1 MGKKLTNF
9 EESVRSSFD
18 NFEPP
23 YDPQSWEEIESQLDE
38 QQPNEK
44 KSSSLVAGSL
54 LVVASILLLFS
65 SYYFISKSNETTLVA
80 CNDNGELVSKAIVNR
95 TTATPSD
102 SQNDVESTN
111 DLTTSSDPAPTSKDL
126 NSRDGIAEANS
137 GTLDVNNK
145 NGTGDLAD
153 SDEGNNSSDG
163 GNELVQAPKSSA
175 IAFKSSLTEACA
187 GVEVEFELLNEEIDG
202 TYLWNFGDGNFSN
215 QPNPKHVFQKPGV
228 YDISLSVR
236 SLEDGVIRSNSVSKM
251 VVINPRPKAN
261 FDWEFTNEQEEITK
275 VNFLNK
281 SERAGESEWHF
292 HDGSVSTEINP
303 ENDYKNKGEH
313 LVKLI
318 VSNKFG
324 CVDST
329 FKYVD
334 VKKDYNLNA
343 PRTISLQKG
352 EGFMPEALKNSSVS
366 FSLTIYDN
374 KQPIFETMSRDNPW
388 QGTDLDGEE
397 VLPGMSYPWVVII
410 YDESNN
416 EKEIFSGTVTVH
428 P

>member
-9 EESVRSSFD
+9 EESIRSSFD
-18 NFEPP
+18 SFEPP
-23 YDPQSWEEIESQLDE
+23 YDSQSWEDIENRLDE
-38 QQPNEK
+38 QQPDEK
-44 KSSSLVAGSL
+44 NSSSILSGSL
-54 LVVASILLLFS
+54 LVIAAFLLLFS
-65 SYYFISKSNETTLVA
+65 SYFLISTSGDTSLMATNSNSQLVESA
-80 CNDNGELVSKAIVNR
+80 IESRKVSANDDSTFNDNTPTQNSNLNDSNNDVIDAENAFNENVSSGNNTPSNPADELHSEDQNDSEEMGEVEELV
-95 TTATPSD
+95 TA
-102 SQNDVESTN
+102 
-111 DLTTSSDPAPTSKDL
+111 
-126 NSRDGIAEANS
+126 
-137 GTLDVNNK
+137 K
-145 NGTGDLAD
+145 N
-153 SDEGNNSSDG
+153 
-163 GNELVQAPKSSA
+163 SSA
-175 IAFKSSLTEACA
+175 IAFTSSLTEACA
-187 GVEVEFELLNEEIDG
+187 GVGVEFELLNEEVDG
-202 TYLWNFGDGNFSN
+202 SYLWNFGDGNFSN

-251 VVINPRPKAN
+251 IVINPKPKAN
-261 FDWEFTNEQEEITK
+261 FGWEFTNEQEEITK

-281 SERAGESEWHF
+281 SERAGEAEWHF
-292 HDGSVSTEINP
+292 HDGVISTEINP
-303 ENDYKNKGEH
+303 ETNYKNKGEH

-324 CVDST
+324 CIDST

-343 PRTISLQKG
+343 PRSISLQRG
-352 EGFMPEALKNSSVS
+352 IGFMPEALKTSDVS

-388 QGTDLDGEE
+388 EGKNLDGEE

-410 YDESNN
+410 YDDSNN